1 MLDKVL
7 VSVKLM
13 NDVSDAITCFV
24 LQLLELLDGVL
35 QLYLRVRKSLLKL
48 NETFLLPLGEALLFF
63 HLLLEILDLCA
74 VLIDS
79 FKSFVDIKLLHHLLN
94 SGFHVFLSDS
104 AAARMHRILV

>member
-79 FKSFVDIKLLHHLLN
+79 F
-94 SGFHVFLSDS
+94 
-104 AAARMHRILV
+104 